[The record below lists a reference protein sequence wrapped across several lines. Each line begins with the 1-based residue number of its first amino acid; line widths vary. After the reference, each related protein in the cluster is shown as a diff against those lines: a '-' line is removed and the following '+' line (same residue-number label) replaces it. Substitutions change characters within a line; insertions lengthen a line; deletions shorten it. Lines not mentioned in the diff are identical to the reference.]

1 MKKLVSLFV
10 VLVILLSC
18 EKEEET
24 ENKDFLIPENEVPA
38 WLKTYVEQKGLKEE
52 PISAWVR
59 YSWQN
64 TYYFECLDMTS
75 SFSYAIPVSFNGD
88 TLFTQSQEIISSE
101 LYKSYQKDKCCKTY
115 VWKSNG
121 YSSVIH

>member
-18 EKEEET
+18 EKEKET
-24 ENKDFLIPENEVPA
+24 ENKDFLIAENEVPV
-38 WLKTYVEQKGLKEE
+38 WLKTYVEQKGLKEGSL
-52 PISAWVR
+52 SAWVR

-64 TYYFECLDMTS
+64 TSYFECLDMTS
-75 SFSYAIPVSFNGD
+75 SSLAIPLSFNGD
-88 TLFTQSQEIISSE
+88 SLFTKSQDILSSD

-121 YSSVIH
+121 YSSIFH